1 MNVIVC
7 LDDRCG
13 MAFHHRRQ
21 SRDRLVVEDLLQQT
35 RGRRLLIEPYSAPLF
50 AETGKAPVV
59 DGDFLSSARDDDYC
73 FVEKHRLEPVLS
85 KIKRIVIYR
94 WNRIYPADFYFDVD
108 LSKGWNRISAKDF
121 AGYSHEKI
129 TKEIYSR

>member
-21 SRDRLVVEDLLQQT
+21 SRDRLVVEDMIQQT
-35 RGRRLLIEPYSAPLF
+35 SGRRLLIEPYSAPLF
-50 AETGKAPVV
+50 AKAGKEPVV
-59 DGDFLSSARDDDYC
+59 DGDFLSSAREEDYC
-73 FVEKHRLEPVLS
+73 FVEKQRLEPVLS

-94 WNRIYPADFYFDVD
+94 WNRVYPADFYFDVD
-108 LSKGWNRISAKDF
+108 LSKGWKRILATEF

-129 TKEIYSR
+129 TKEIYTR